1 MSTDRKGFVASAFKK
16 DPEIKAVELSRSV
29 REKFGKGIGFVEIKK
44 LRQACT
50 EGAFDRV
57 WDELMGM
64 DDEWEAT
71 QAALPAA
78 SKKKSRGER
87 RHKMALRGRRSVDR
101 NKILLREFRGH
112 LVVYRGKDGFL
123 NAQQF
128 DSRKRAEDLVKELV
142 SEGLREADIAW
153 FRRSE
158 MGSRKAA

>member
-1 MSTDRKGFVASAFKK
+1 MSNDRKAFVASAFKK
-16 DPEIKAVELSRSV
+16 NPEIKAVDLSRSV

-44 LRQACT
+44 LREACG
-50 EGAFDRV
+50 EGTFDRV

-64 DDEWEAT
+64 DDEW
-71 QAALPAA
+71 QACQSTLPAE
-78 SKKKSRGER
+78 SRKKSRGER

-101 NKILLREFRGH
+101 NKILLKEFRGH

-128 DSRKRAEDLVKELV
+128 DSRKRAEDLVKELLG
-142 SEGLREADIAW
+142 EGLREADIAW

-158 MGSRKAA
+158 MGSRAAA